1 MGNRIYLDNAATT
14 PMDSRVVE
22 VMTSMMNEV
31 WANPSSIH
39 QDGVAARS
47 NIEEARL
54 KIASLFKAEPSEIFF
69 TSGATESIN
78 LLIKSVIDG
87 LKISRIITS
96 QLEHPAVLESVRNIA
111 LEKNVPVTFI
121 PFDIDG
127 HINLSFLEQ
136 TLGQNPNSLVAL
148 MHANNELGNLLPL
161 KKVANL
167 CHENGAYFFSD
178 TVQSVGKF
186 PMDFSQCFLDFAVGS
201 AHKFHGAKGI
211 GFLYIRKGIKI
222 NPLLFGGAQERN
234 MRAGTENL
242 PAIVGMA
249 EALRIAYSEMPEIT
263 KHLTFLKEFLVNR
276 IKDELP
282 FVEFN
287 GDINGIHSI
296 INLALP
302 LTHFKKMIIFS
313 LDVAGISVSGGSA
326 CSSGVMNISHVIKA
340 LGRDKDYVPV
350 RISFSKYNSLDDVNR
365 LVDLLIK
372 YGKKMV

>member
-22 VMTSMMNEV
+22 VMTSMMNKV